1 MQASKTTT
9 EGSNAMAL
17 FEVLGIV
24 GERLHG
30 RELRVDFGLQGED
43 VFQRCPTMLPD
54 VAKGEIADVHA
65 VHHQRTRDAD
75 GMPPTVR
82 IR

>member
-1 MQASKTTT
+1 MQASKTAT

-24 GERLHG
+24 SERLHG
-30 RELRVDFGLQGED
+30 GGLRVDLGLQGED
-43 VFQRCPTMLPD
+43 VFQRCATMLPD
-54 VAKGEIADVHA
+54 IAKGEIADVHA
-65 VHHQRTRDAD
+65 VHHQRRRDAD
-75 GMPPTVR
+75 GMPATVR